1 MIEELEQVSDPVE
14 DYNSHQEQ
22 IKLLVERGEI
32 VGTALVADYY
42 KKIVLDGKSYRTHAI
57 FVDIMEDSD

>member
-1 MIEELEQVSDPVE
+1 MIEEVEEPSDPRE

-22 IKLLVERGEI
+22 LKLLVERGEI

-42 KKIVLDGKSYRTHAI
+42 KKIVLDGKAYRTHAI
-57 FVDIMEDSD
+57 FVDVMEESD